1 MIRKELRDVFM
12 SLMFTTNKQ
21 ELMRALFQ
29 RFELLLL
36 SEINVDDYQI
46 LIGHLNTIK
55 SYIGSEE

>member
-1 MIRKELRDVFM
+1 MIRKELKDVIM

-21 ELMRALFQ
+21 ELLRTLFQ

-36 SEINVDDYQI
+36 SDIKVDDYEM
-46 LIGHLNTIK
+46 LIEHLNTIK